1 MDFST
6 ILKELRT
13 EKGLTQSSLAEL
25 LGITQDSISL
35 WENGKRIPDTQYLV
49 KLADI
54 FSVATDYLLGRS
66 DDFGGIAVSP
76 AVPALSEEER
86 QLLAL
91 FGQMT
96 HPQKIRV
103 IAYSEGLLST
113 SSERQSQKTQA

>member
-13 EKGLTQSSLAEL
+13 EKGLPQSSLAEL

-86 QLLAL
+86 LAL